1 MKITKS
7 QLRQIIREE
16 VQRAKAL
23 PRLSEK
29 EEKSLVKDLND
40 RVAKM
45 EQQIAEMEKDI
56 HLIFGAIESHDIAA
70 TERYRRDK
78 DVKMR
83 LDTLETLVDAPKK
96 AEKNVPDPLREDK

>member
-1 MKITKS
+1 MKITKKYL
-7 QLRQIIREE
+7 QQIIREE

-23 PRLSEK
+23 PRLSEQ
-29 EEKSLVKDLND
+29 EEKSLVKDLSD
-40 RVAKM
+40 RVS
-45 EQQIAEMEKDI
+45 EMEKDI
-56 HLIFGAIESHDIAA
+56 RLLFGAIESHDTAA

-96 AEKNVPDPLREDK
+96 AKKNVPD

>member
-1 MKITKS
+1 MKITKKYL
-7 QLRQIIREE
+7 QQIIREE

-23 PRLSEK
+23 PRLSEQ

-40 RVAKM
+40 RVAK
-45 EQQIAEMEKDI
+45 IEKDLDK
-56 HLIFGAIESHDIAA
+56 LIYSLSGLEGLVNDTIDL
-70 TERYRRDK
+70 YDGQK

-96 AEKNVPDPLREDK
+96 AKKNVPD